1 MWVVGIR
8 KCVLLVYNSFV
19 RKKIK
24 QAEIKKAVVVV
35 IWKNWFFLYKNFS
48 EGVINVP

>member
-1 MWVVGIR
+1 M

-35 IWKNWFFLYKNFS
+35 IRKNGVFLYQNLF
-48 EGVINVP
+48 EGVIDVP